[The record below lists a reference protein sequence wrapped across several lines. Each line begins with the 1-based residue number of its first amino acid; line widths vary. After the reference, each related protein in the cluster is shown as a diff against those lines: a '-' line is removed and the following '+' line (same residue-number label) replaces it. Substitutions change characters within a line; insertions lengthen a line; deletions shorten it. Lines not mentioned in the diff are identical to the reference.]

1 MHRPIRENLERY
13 LRGFAGS
20 DCSPEFRAHLDA
32 CGDCRRDVEAMAAQ
46 AELLRSLEAPLE
58 VEAAPGFY
66 AKVMSAVDARRGR
79 SVAFAFLDPVF
90 GRRLVYAC
98 TLSLLVLGSFL
109 FYSVRNTAIEEWNP
123 VAWMAAGSPDR
134 FHVGGAGN
142 PQQDREYVLLTLASY
157 QE

>member
-1 MHRPIRENLERY
+1 MHKPIRDHLEWY
-13 LRGFAGS
+13 LGDSAGL
-20 DCSPEFRAHLDA
+20 DGQPEFGAHLDA
-32 CGDCRRDVEAMAAQ
+32 CRDCRREVEAMAAQ
-46 AELLRSLEAPLE
+46 AGLLRSLAAEAE

-66 AKVMSAVDARRGR
+66 AKVMSAIDARRGR

-123 VAWMAAGSPDR
+123 VALMAAGFGDR
-134 FHVGGAGN
+134 VHVGGGD

>member
-1 MHRPIRENLERY
+1 MHRPIRDHLERY
-13 LRGFAGS
+13 LGDSAGL
-20 DCSPEFRAHLDA
+20 DGEPEFSAHLDA
-32 CGDCRRDVEAMAAQ
+32 CRDCRRDVAAMAAQ
-46 AELLRSLEAPLE
+46 AGLLRSLAAETEL
-58 VEAAPGFY
+58 EAAPGFY

-79 SVAFAFLDPVF
+79 SVAFTFLDPVF

-109 FYSVRNTAIEEWNP
+109 FYSVRNTPIDGWNP
-123 VAWMAAGSPDR
+123 VALMAAGFGDR
-134 FHVGGAGN
+134 VHVGEGLN